1 MKTLYVT
8 DLDGT
13 LLDKTGSVSD
23 TTLRA
28 LEELYERGV
37 LVSPATGRSHNTLGV
52 LRGARFCAPY
62 VLLNG
67 SRIWD
72 AQTQRVLSEHIF
84 RQEDACYMLSA
95 LKAAGLSPY
104 LYTQN
109 VQDEQCIY
117 YERTSD
123 ENALAY
129 ARAQLKKGDDRFH
142 MVERFEE
149 KLQEKKFFITV
160 RGEVSLL
167 QRLLG
172 DFLARGLHAYLYYG
186 VQLKGICFLE
196 CAPATKAQGVEELRR
211 ITGAER
217 VVAFGDNG
225 NDEKLLQAAD
235 VRIAVENATEGLK
248 AQAHRIIGANNT
260 NSVVKT
266 IYEMEGLTWNF

>member
-13 LLDKTGSVSD
+13 LLDKTGRVSSG
-23 TTLRA
+23 TLRA
-28 LEELYERGV
+28 LDALYEKGV
-37 LVSPATGRSHNTLGV
+37 LISPATGRSHNTLGV
-52 LRGARFCAPY
+52 LRGARFSAPY

-72 AQTQRVLSEHIF
+72 AQAQRVLSEHTF
-84 RQEDACYMLSA
+84 SGEDACYMLSA

-109 VQDEQCIY
+109 AQDEQCIY
-117 YERTSD
+117 YERSSD

-129 ARAQLKKGDDRFH
+129 AKLQLEKGDNRFH
-142 MVERFEE
+142 MVEHFEE

-160 RGEVSLL
+160 RGEVTLL
-167 QRLLG
+167 QRLLE
-172 DFLARGLHAYLYYG
+172 DFLSRGLHAYLYYG

-196 CAPATKAQGVEELRR
+196 CAPSTKAQGVEELRR
-211 ITGAER
+211 ITGAQR

-235 VRIAVENATEGLK
+235 VRIAVENATDGLK
-248 AQAHRIIGANNT
+248 AQAHRIIGT
-260 NSVVKT
+260 NDTDSVVKT
-266 IYEMEGLTWNF
+266 ICEMEGLTWNF